1 MGLSHN
7 FAEGS
12 GIYWPEKIVKPQ
24 KSHRRW
30 RRQRPQIFNF
40 LSKFPI
46 FWGFWLFSPSKW
58 LSTAKSGKE
67 FLKYRLFW
75 VWESWR
81 ICHRIFERNRRIF
94 GKAVLLSNVHK
105 YFSYLI
111 LKWQISDKNYWANG
125 QLSNVSKY
133 LHYAG
138 IILDD
143 NRFYQRFAL
152 NIGGKG
158 PFC

>member
-1 MGLSHN
+1 MAPKLRFSCKPLFWLDMGLNHN

-24 KSHRRW
+24 KSHHRW

-75 VWESWR
+75 VWESWQ
-81 ICHRIFERNRRIF
+81 ICQNAPNIATVANQKCLVGKKISIFWWFWLFWPSKWVLTQKF
-94 GKAVLLSNVHK
+94 GKQ
-105 YFSYLI
+105 F
-111 LKWQISDKNYWANG
+111 LKS
-125 QLSNVSKY
+125 
-133 LHYAG
+133 
-138 IILDD
+138 
-143 NRFYQRFAL
+143 RFLGTQHRQRIDQSA
-152 NIGGKG
+152 
-158 PFC
+158 